1 MSAAGPPQDGK
12 SGAIDALRTRVSSV
26 PNPEATKC
34 ISDPLQRSGDRRK
47 RGDQTGTADVLRAP
61 VELSRRTWAVLLGA
75 CMTLFAM
82 ALLALGSGRYPL
94 SPAEVGVVVW
104 DRLTGS
110 GDAGMADAV
119 VWQIR
124 MPRVGVAMLVGAALA
139 AAGTAYQ
146 HLFRNPLV
154 APDTLGVSSGAALGA
169 VLGIFLGAGFL
180 AIETAAFIGGLAAVG
195 VVMFIASR
203 LSAHEPLVT
212 LILTGVVVASLLGA
226 AISLLKYLADPYNQL
241 PAITFWLMGSFAA
254 ASGDELRS
262 LVPAVAL
269 ALVVLFALAW
279 RINLLALP
287 EDEARA
293 LGVNTRRLRAVVI
306 AAATLAT
313 SASVAV
319 SGIIGWVGLVVP
331 HMARMLVGPEFSRL
345 LPVAALFGA
354 MFMLMIDTIARTLA
368 VIEVPPGILTA
379 VVGTPA
385 FIALLA
391 RTRRVF

>member
-1 MSAAGPPQDGK
+1 VSTLPP
-12 SGAIDALRTRVSSV
+12 
-26 PNPEATKC
+26 
-34 ISDPLQRSGDRRK
+34 
-47 RGDQTGTADVLRAP
+47 
-61 VELSRRTWAVLLGA
+61 LGA
-75 CMTLFAM
+75 PRRSLFVFASAFL
-82 ALLALGSGRYPL
+82 ALAALVVVALGSGRYPL
-94 SPAEVGVVVW
+94 SIGDIAGAVW
-104 DRLTGS
+104 NRLAGKGS
-110 GDAGMADAV
+110 PGAADAI

-124 MPRVGVAMLVGAALA
+124 LPRVGVAMLVGAALS

-146 HLFRNPLV
+146 HMFRNPLV

-169 VLGIFLGAGFL
+169 VLGIFFGAGFL
-180 AIETAAFIGGLAAVG
+180 PIEIASFVGGLAAVG
-195 VVMFIASR
+195 IVLFIAAR
-203 LSAHEPLVT
+203 LSAHEALVT

-254 ASGDELRS
+254 ASEQEIIS
-262 LVPAVAL
+262 LLPAVVLAL
-269 ALVVLFALAW
+269 AVLVLLAW

-293 LGVNTRRLRAVVI
+293 LGVNTRRLRASVI

-331 HMARMLVGPEFSRL
+331 HMARLVVGPEFSRL

-354 MFMLMIDTIARTLA
+354 MFMLVIDTIARTLA
-368 VIEVPPGILTA
+368 IIEVPPGILTA
-379 VVGTPA
+379 IIGTPV

-391 RTRRVF
+391 RARRVM

>member
-1 MSAAGPPQDGK
+1 VSTLPP
-12 SGAIDALRTRVSSV
+12 
-26 PNPEATKC
+26 
-34 ISDPLQRSGDRRK
+34 
-47 RGDQTGTADVLRAP
+47 
-61 VELSRRTWAVLLGA
+61 LGA
-75 CMTLFAM
+75 PRRSLFVFASAFL
-82 ALLALGSGRYPL
+82 ALAALVVVALGSGRYPL
-94 SPAEVGVVVW
+94 SIGDIAGAVW
-104 DRLTGS
+104 NRLAGKGS
-110 GDAGMADAV
+110 AGAADAI

-124 MPRVGVAMLVGAALA
+124 LPRVGVAMLVGAALS

-146 HLFRNPLV
+146 HMFRNPLV
-154 APDTLGVSSGAALGA
+154 APDTLGVSSGGALGA
-169 VLGIFLGAGFL
+169 VLGIFFGAGFL
-180 AIETAAFIGGLAAVG
+180 TIEIASFVGGLAAVG
-195 VVMFIASR
+195 IVLFIAAR
-203 LSAHEPLVT
+203 LSAHEALVT

-254 ASGDELRS
+254 ASEQEIIS
-262 LVPAVAL
+262 LLPAVVLAL
-269 ALVVLFALAW
+269 AVLVLLAW

-293 LGVNTRRLRAVVI
+293 LGVNTRRLRASVI

-331 HMARMLVGPEFSRL
+331 HMARLVVGPEFSRL

-354 MFMLMIDTIARTLA
+354 MFMLVIDTIARTLA
-368 VIEVPPGILTA
+368 IVEVPPGILTA
-379 VVGTPA
+379 VIGTPV

-391 RTRRVF
+391 RVRRAL

>member
-1 MSAAGPPQDGK
+1 VNAS
-12 SGAIDALRTRVSSV
+12 DALHSPDEVAPKAWV
-26 PNPEATKC
+26 
-34 ISDPLQRSGDRRK
+34 
-47 RGDQTGTADVLRAP
+47 VLGVA
-61 VELSRRTWAVLLGA
+61 VVVLAVLILV
-75 CMTLFAM
+75 
-82 ALLALGSGRYPL
+82 ALGSGRYPL
-94 SPAEVGVVVW
+94 SAADVGAVVW
-104 DRLTGS
+104 KRLTGA
-110 GDAGMADAV
+110 GDAGTSDAI

-169 VLGIFLGAGFL
+169 VLGIFLGAGFV
-180 AIETAAFIGGLAAVG
+180 AIETAAFVGGLAAVG
-195 VVMFIASR
+195 AVMLIASR
-203 LSAHEPLVT
+203 LRAHDALVT

-226 AISLLKYLADPYNQL
+226 AISLLKYLADPYNEL
-241 PAITFWLMGSFAA
+241 PAITFWLMGSFAS
-254 ASGDELRS
+254 ASRQELAS
-262 LVPAVAL
+262 LLPAVAL
-269 ALVVLFALAW
+269 SLIVLLALAW

-293 LGVNTRRLRAVVI
+293 LGVNTRRLRGVVI

-331 HMARMLVGPEFSRL
+331 HMARLVVGPEFSRL
-345 LPVAALFGA
+345 LPVATLFGA
-354 MFMLMIDTIARTLA
+354 MFMLLIDTIARTLA
-368 VIEVPPGILTA
+368 TIEVPPGILTA
-379 VVGTPA
+379 VVGTPV

-391 RTRRVF
+391 RARRLA

>member
-1 MSAAGPPQDGK
+1 VN
-12 SGAIDALRTRVSSV
+12 AIDALRA
-26 PNPEATKC
+26 PGEA
-34 ISDPLQRSGDRRK
+34 
-47 RGDQTGTADVLRAP
+47 AP
-61 VELSRRTWAVLLGA
+61 KTWAVVGIAVVGLGVL
-75 CMTLFAM
+75 TVV
-82 ALLALGSGRYPL
+82 ALGSGRYPL
-94 SPAEVGVVVW
+94 SAADVAAVVW
-104 DRLTGS
+104 KRLTGA
-110 GDAGMADAV
+110 GDAGTSDAI

-124 MPRVGVAMLVGAALA
+124 MPRVGMAMLVGAALA

-169 VLGIFLGAGFL
+169 VLGIFLGAGL
-180 AIETAAFIGGLAAVG
+180 VAIETAAFIGGLAAVG
-195 VVMFIASR
+195 AVMLIASR
-203 LSAHEPLVT
+203 LRAHEALVT

-226 AISLLKYLADPYNQL
+226 AISLLKYLADPYNEL
-241 PAITFWLMGSFAA
+241 PAITFWLMGSFAS
-254 ASGDELRS
+254 ASRQELAS
-262 LVPAVAL
+262 LVPAIAL
-269 ALVVLFALAW
+269 ALAVLLALAW

-331 HMARMLVGPEFSRL
+331 HMARLVVGPEFSRL
-345 LPVAALFGA
+345 LPVATLFGA
-354 MFMLMIDTIARTLA
+354 MFMLLIDTVARTLA
-368 VIEVPPGILTA
+368 TIEVPPGILTA
-379 VVGTPA
+379 VIGTPV

-391 RTRRVF
+391 RSRRMA